1 MKCLQSCC
9 IPDVFVNKA
18 FTLIETLL
26 VLFILTIMINLLINL
41 VNLDY
46 QIEKKYYIEG
56 EELQ

>member
-1 MKCLQSCC
+1 MKCLQSCY

-46 QIEKKYYIEG
+46 QIEKNYYIEG

>member
-1 MKCLQSCC
+1 MKYLQLCYTQ
-9 IPDVFVNKA
+9 DAFVNKA

-26 VLFILTIMINLLINL
+26 VLFILTIMMNLLIHL

-46 QIEKKYYIEG
+46 QIEENYYSEG